1 SRSAWSRRP
10 PAPRLNNFVAPI
22 TYRRRDTSGNLNVR
36 RVQKPGDRR
45 PPRRYHSAVGRLAVT
60 DSLRRSA
67 HFNATNSARW
77 SERGQTHR
85 GPLDRVRF
93 SFNIRE
99 REIKVM
105 FARRL
110 VVIIMLVAFAC
121 NLSALAAARPASF
134 ASEGQAFTLT
144 SLKHET
150 V

>member
-1 SRSAWSRRP
+1 MREEFKNQMTTGGGGATIARSASRQS
-10 PAPRLNNFVAPI
+10 ATLFA
-22 TYRRRDTSGNLNVR
+22 
-36 RVQKPGDRR
+36 VQHTLMQRIQRGGA
-45 PPRRYHSAVGRLAVT
+45 SAGR
-60 DSLRRSA
+60 
-67 HFNATNSARW
+67 HI
-77 SERGQTHR
+77 R

-134 ASEGQAFTLT
+134 ASEGQAFT
-144 SLKHET
+144 
-150 V
+150 